1 MKDYITT
8 FTKIHF
14 NPLEPNAEDI
24 CIQDIAHA
32 LSMMT
37 RANGHF
43 PEFYSIAQH
52 SIHCAQE
59 AVARNF
65 TNRTV
70 LACLLHDASEAYLSD
85 ITRPVKRRMLKYK
98 QYERVLQSAIY
109 EKFLPGEITPEEKV
123 RVKAIDDTLL
133 FFEFKHYMQE
143 DLEKPRELLYSNP
156 IFEVRNFEDVER
168 EYLDIF
174 YKFQTFHKK

>member
-98 QYERVLQSAIY
+98 QYESC
-109 EKFLPGEITPEEKV
+109 
-123 RVKAIDDTLL
+123 
-133 FFEFKHYMQE
+133 
-143 DLEKPRELLYSNP
+143 LLYTSEFLFLVFGYNINKLHAKIQHDRLKCQLHP
-156 IFEVRNFEDVER
+156 LKESA
-168 EYLDIF
+168 
-174 YKFQTFHKK
+174 